1 MADDQAALAAAP
13 VIQGFTADPAV
24 REQSAQAIYA
34 AMTDRR
40 P

>member
-1 MADDQAALAAAP
+1 MIVIGMIQNVAGSQTAA
-13 VIQGFTADPAV
+13 GNPAV
-24 REQSAQAIYA
+24 REQSAAAVYA